1 MDAQDDLGHWI
12 ASVRERLARGEL
24 ADLGPMH
31 VLDGYRPLPGEL
43 FVRIMLADYDHY
55 DDLPPARRRE
65 PAIVAQRLAL
75 LEDLRRLCELIG

>member
-1 MDAQDDLGHWI
+1 VDAQDDLGQWV

-24 ADLGPMH
+24 ADLGAMP
-31 VLDGYRPLPGEL
+31 VLEDYQPLPGEL